1 MSNAKHTP
9 GPWVILKEYNDSVE
23 VSASRPYRI
32 DNISANTPLICYVYQ
47 HPKFNGFSP
56 QANANLIAAAP
67 ELLEALRLMVAL
79 EEENLRSGDDIDV
92 CFELESAR
100 TAIAKATG
108 AESSVAQELETK
120 DAKPIVLPEPVAAQ
134 VRFKPEN
141 DTAWS
146 RWKVCAVEDAREIEA
161 YTLANGWG
169 YEVRYLH
176 AEQQVREL
184 LAQAPCTKAQTTTQE
199 PFGYFKLETSD
210 WRWMDCA
217 EFDEGARPLY
227 EAPPPQAD
235 ALDAKRWVSESDS
248 KPLESDGEVFVRF
261 SDGTFGIGWASY
273 WHGASNDFAQWS
285 HPDPDEDRTVTHWMK
300 PPTIYTAA
308 PAKENK

>member
-1 MSNAKHTP
+1 MQTYLDNLLASMLEENKRLATCVTTLKSLVDEAKIDCQINNT
-9 GPWVILKEYNDSVE
+9 ENNDNMKHSTE
-23 VSASRPYRI
+23 QKPEAHRLAEKLRDAINRI
-32 DNISANTPLICYVYQ
+32 EL
-47 HPKFNGFSP
+47 GFSD
-56 QANANLIAAAP
+56 AIATNDLSLAA
-67 ELLEALRLMVAL
+67 M
-79 EEENLRSGDDIDV
+79 
-92 CFELESAR
+92 ELESLHTR
-100 TAIAKATG
+100 
-108 AESSVAQELETK
+108 VQELEAK
-120 DAKPIVLPEPVAAQ
+120 EAKPAAPVVLSEPVAAQ

-161 YTLANGWG
+161 YTLVNGWG

-227 EAPPPQAD
+227 EAPQPQAD
-235 ALDAKRWVSESDS
+235 ALDAERYRW
-248 KPLESDGEVFVRF
+248 LR
-261 SDGTFGIGWASY
+261 
-273 WHGASNDFAQWS
+273 
-285 HPDPDEDRTVTHWMK
+285 DEWLDNEPEAINMERARGQRGLD
-300 PPTIYTAA
+300 AA
-308 PAKENK
+308 IDAAIAAAKENK